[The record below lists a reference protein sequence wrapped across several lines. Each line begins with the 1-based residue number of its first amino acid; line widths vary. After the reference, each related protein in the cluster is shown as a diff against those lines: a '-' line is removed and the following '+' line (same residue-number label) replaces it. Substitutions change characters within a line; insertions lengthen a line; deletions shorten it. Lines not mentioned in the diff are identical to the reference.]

1 MIGVDDN
8 LKLKLMKR
16 LSVIFVLTLLLLGCK
31 SERNTRHEVTLVGY
45 IPEVDA
51 SMPFMRLPYRVELD
65 DNVMAVMDLVSDSMH
80 YHFLTY
86 PNLSY
91 LYSAGKRGQGPKEII
106 LSTPFHLKNN
116 KAYFLDGARSKLYTY
131 LYSQDKPITYAGE
144 WNLNKTK
151 TTLDFI
157 VVNDSNVVIQDFNG
171 KNRLIRI
178 TKQGEEGLFS
188 IPKVKGT
195 VSLNAELAYNWRSFM
210 TYNPELEEVAMATQ
224 FGDVIEIYNLNNGDS
239 SCFVGNQG
247 APKENDGQ
255 IEGFCDIKWVGEN
268 IYTLFSGRL
277 RADLIRKSEAGKKEP
292 MGGNII
298 KVFDRGGNVLEEY
311 ELDTYINGFTVDE
324 LNNRLIGVTANLD
337 TPILFFDM
345 P

>member
-1 MIGVDDN
+1 
-8 LKLKLMKR
+8 
-16 LSVIFVLTLLLLGCK
+16 
-31 SERNTRHEVTLVGY
+31 
-45 IPEVDA
+45 
-51 SMPFMRLPYRVELD
+51 
-65 DNVMAVMDLVSDSMH
+65 
-80 YHFLTY
+80 
-86 PNLSY
+86 
-91 LYSAGKRGQGPKEII
+91 
-106 LSTPFHLKNN
+106 
-116 KAYFLDGARSKLYTY
+116 
-131 LYSQDKPITYAGE
+131 
-144 WNLNKTK
+144 
-151 TTLDFI
+151 
-157 VVNDSNVVIQDFNG
+157 
-171 KNRLIRI
+171 
-178 TKQGEEGLFS
+178 
-188 IPKVKGT
+188 
-195 VSLNAELAYNWRSFM
+195 
-210 TYNPELEEVAMATQ
+210 MATQ

-239 SCFVGNQG
+239 SCFVGKQG